1 MNARVESPF
10 DVSLRDALSL
20 ARDCVPRWLVQL
32 QAELQQREAA
42 ANHLHEKQACAQARL
57 LLVGCRDRLAERFQ
71 AALFEGVHAAM
82 ALGYGASTPG
92 GGPVRKSSAVGLD
105 DLELMD
111 HDQVQATV
119 ELARLQQ
126 VIKMA
131 ADDELMGL
139 CALFSGAHGLPAVR
153 QEANP
158 FRPEVVVDA
167 LMQALRQ
174 LHVDEVSRARW
185 LHAGALPLG
194 QELKRFY
201 RELGERLQR
210 DGIRP
215 AGYVVVPV
223 AVAPRAG
230 AAAATSRADAG
241 LANDGSAGSAVL
253 TLDHLHQLLVGNL
266 DSGGAA
272 VSDQGASGSGNAMV
286 RTLAAEVVT
295 LMLRTI
301 AADTRLLQPVR
312 DMVQQL
318 KPALMHLARSDPR
331 FFADRH
337 NPARRLL
344 DTVTVRSLAFRSEQD
359 NGFAAYADRVHEAVR
374 DLQSLTVGLP
384 DRIADHLRRLEA
396 MESAGQP
403 RGQGLAMQTLVKVE
417 QRQLLAARVAEEVHA
432 RNDFARAPGLVRRFL
447 LGPWAQVVAH
457 ARLSVPG
464 DPVQEPGDVQ
474 AQRYMDI
481 LPDLLWSCQLSQ
493 ASQNRPRL
501 VRVIPALLRTLRE
514 GLDAID
520 YPRAQAESFFQ
531 ALMGLH
537 EAAYKTQRP
546 VEATGPS
553 VPAQQTGLPSEP
565 WMQYGEARDSGFL
578 DAVHLENDFVDT
590 EPLARELPNET
601 AGLTVGAWIELV
613 QDDRVQRCQLRWAS
627 PHGTMFL
634 FAAADGR
641 SISLTR
647 RGLERLTAVGR
658 VRVISNQGVVDEA
671 LAAVARQAWI
681 NSGKL

>member
-1 MNARVESPF
+1 MNVRVESPF
-10 DVSLRDALSL
+10 DACLKDALSL
-20 ARDCVPRWLVQL
+20 ASDWIPRWLIQL
-32 QAELQQREAA
+32 QSVLQQREASA
-42 ANHLHEKQACAQARL
+42 SHLHEKQACAQARL
-57 LLVGCRDRLAERFQ
+57 VLVGCRDRLAERFQ
-71 AALFEGVHAAM
+71 AALFEGVHAAI
-82 ALGYGASTPG
+82 ALGHG
-92 GGPVRKSSAVGLD
+92 GGAPVGAPGRKSGVLALD

-139 CALFSGAHGLPAVR
+139 CALFSGAYGLPAVR

-185 LHAGALPLG
+185 LQAGALSLG
-194 QELKRFY
+194 QELQRFY
-201 RELGERLQR
+201 RELGGRLQR

-223 AVAPRAG
+223 TVPSRVGATVAGHRG
-230 AAAATSRADAG
+230 DTG
-241 LANDGSAGSAVL
+241 LANDGNTGSAVL

-301 AADTRLLQPVR
+301 SADTRLLPPVR
-312 DMVQQL
+312 DMVLQL
-318 KPALMHLARSDPR
+318 KPALMHLARSEPR

-344 DTVTVRSLAFRSEQD
+344 DTITVRSLAFRSEQD
-359 NGFAAYADRVHEAVR
+359 SGFAAYADRVHEAVR
-374 DLQSLTVGLP
+374 DLQSLSAGLP
-384 DRIADHLRRLEA
+384 ERIADRLRRLETL
-396 MESAGQP
+396 ESAGQP
-403 RGQGLAMQTLVKVE
+403 SGQGLAMQTLVRVE
-417 QRQLLAARVAEEVHA
+417 QRQLLAARVAEEFLA
-432 RNDFARAPGLVRRFL
+432 RNDFARAPGLVRRFV
-447 LGPWAQVVAH
+447 LGPWTQVVAH
-457 ARLSVPG
+457 ARLSVTG
-464 DPVQEPGDVQ
+464 DPALEPGEAQ
-474 AQRYMDI
+474 SQRYMDI

-493 ASQNRPRL
+493 ASLNRPRL
-501 VRVIPALLRTLRE
+501 VRVIPEMLRTLRE

-520 YPRAQAESFFQ
+520 YPRALAESFFQ

-546 VEATGPS
+546 IETSGLSANGP
-553 VPAQQTGLPSEP
+553 PPGMPSAP
-565 WMQYGEARDSGFL
+565 WMQDGEARDSGFL
-578 DAVHLENDFVDT
+578 DAEYLETDFVDT
-590 EPLARELPNET
+590 QPMARELPNGGE
-601 AGLTVGAWIELV
+601 GLSVGAWIELI